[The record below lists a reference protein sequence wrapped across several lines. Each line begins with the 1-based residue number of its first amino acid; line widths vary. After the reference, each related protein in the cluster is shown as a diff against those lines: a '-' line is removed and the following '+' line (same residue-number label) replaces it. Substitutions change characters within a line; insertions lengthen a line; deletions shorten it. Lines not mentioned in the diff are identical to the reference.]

1 MGKLIGCGKFNNYY
15 KYIFLSIAFR
25 ILNNS
30 LYGYNYNETFVE
42 LKIFY
47 EGTQKKFSKHYLIH
61 QIFNYL
67 GIYFI
72 SLILFKYEMNSSSK
86 DLISIAEKEK
96 ISSSH
101 IILIHVDNQEED
113 VIVFDVFKP
122 CLLISFLWIFEEQLL
137 TIYGLTL
144 KDLDF
149 WMFELL
155 IITYL
160 IARMFKFQI
169 YKHHKFAILFNLLAC
184 LLKVAT
190 IFLSYKDNNILY
202 TKYEFLIPIGI
213 IIYLILITIR
223 SFVNTKIKWFM
234 DLRYVSSSKLL
245 EFYGIVGA
253 IICFVTCCVIT
264 FFKCKTINDQK
275 NFYDYI
281 CKVDNGGQIYFDS
294 FKIYFKTFKNINAVE
309 IIKEIVLIF
318 SGMITFFL
326 TSYFSILVIKY
337 LTPVYIV
344 FSIPIFYFVQKL
356 ILVINTQIREGRFF
370 KDNTDIKISKF
381 FLDSS
386 GDIISILGCL
396 VYLEI
401 IELNFNGYNFN
412 LRKNI
417 IQRSLIDSNNIEKK
431 MTEINEI
438 IEDDD
443 DETNDLVSN

>member
-1 MGKLIGCGKFNNYY
+1 MGKLISCGKFNNYY

-25 ILNNS
+25 ILNDS

-67 GIYFI
+67 GLYFI
-72 SLILFKYEMNSSSK
+72 SLILLKYEMNLSSK
-86 DLISIAEKEK
+86 DLIAEKEK

-101 IILIHVDNQEED
+101 IVLIHVDNQEEE
-113 VIVFDVFKP
+113 VIGYDVFKP

-160 IARMFKFQI
+160 ISNMFKFQI

-184 LLKVAT
+184 LLKIAT

-202 TKYEFLIPIGI
+202 TKYEFLIPTGI

-223 SFVNTKIKWFM
+223 AFVNTKIKWFM
-234 DLRYVSSSKLL
+234 DLRYVSPSKLL
-245 EFYGIVGA
+245 EYYGIVGA
-253 IICFVTCCVIT
+253 IICFVTSCVIT

-294 FKIYFKTFKNINAVE
+294 FKIYFMTFKNINVVE
-309 IIKEIVLIF
+309 IIKEILIIF
-318 SGMITFFL
+318 SGIITFFL

-344 FSIPIFYFVQKL
+344 FSIPIYYFVQKSIL
-356 ILVINTQIREGRFF
+356 IINTQIREGRIF
-370 KDNTDIKISKF
+370 KDNSDIKISKF

-386 GDIISILGCL
+386 GDILSILGCL

-417 IQRSLIDSNNIEKK
+417 IQRSLIDSNDIEKK
-431 MTEINEI
+431 MTEINGI

-443 DETNDLVSN
+443 ETSDLVSN

>member
-1 MGKLIGCGKFNNYY
+1 MGKLISCGKFNNYY
-15 KYIFLSIAFR
+15 KYIFLSIVFK
-25 ILNNS
+25 ILNDS
-30 LYGYNYNETFVE
+30 LYGFNYNETFVE
-42 LKIFY
+42 IKIFY
-47 EGTQKKFSKHYLIH
+47 KGTQKKFSKHYLIH
-61 QIFNYL
+61 QIFNHL

-72 SLILFKYEMNSSSK
+72 SLILLKYEKDSSSK
-86 DLISIAEKEK
+86 DLNSIAEKEK

-101 IILIHVDNQEED
+101 IVLIHTDNQEEE
-113 VIVFDVFKP
+113 VIVYDVFKP

-137 TIYGLTL
+137 IIYGLTL

-160 IARMFKFQI
+160 IAKMFKFQI

-184 LLKVAT
+184 LLKIAK

-202 TKYEFLIPIGI
+202 TKYEFLIPTGI
-213 IIYLILITIR
+213 AIYLILITIR
-223 SFVNTKIKWFM
+223 AFVNTKIKWFM

-245 EFYGIVGA
+245 EYYGIVGA

-264 FFKCKTINDQK
+264 FFNCKYINDQK

-281 CKVDNGGQIYFDS
+281 CKVDNGAQIYFDS

-309 IIKEIVLIF
+309 IIKEIVIVF

-326 TSYFSILVIKY
+326 ITYFSLLVIKY

-344 FSIPIFYFVQKL
+344 FSNPIYYFVQKM
-356 ILVINTQIREGRFF
+356 ILVINTKIREGRFF
-370 KDNTDIKISKF
+370 KDNADIKISKF

-386 GDIISILGCL
+386 GDILSILGCL

-417 IQRSLIDSNNIEKK
+417 IQRSLIDSNDMEKR
-431 MTEINEI
+431 MTEISGI
-438 IEDDD
+438 IEDDE
-443 DETNDLVSN
+443 ETDDLVSN